1 MKCPLANLVPVLL
14 IHNSYHIKIG
24 SFPPPLLNVSTPRQ
38 GLDNRF
44 RVLDVVD

>member
-1 MKCPLANLVPVLL
+1 MKCPVANLFPVLL
-14 IHNSYHIKIG
+14 ILMFIISKLVFF
-24 SFPPPLLNVSTPRQ
+24 SALLNVSTPRQ